1 MSKREVFRIESKN
14 KKKRIRISIT
24 NPTPE
29 DYEKIKKLREYYEK
43 WYVKIVERIAI
54 VGLSIK
60 SIFSAHTNA
69 GMNIIKNERNGKIK
83 NECNKFIWTSN

>member
-29 DYEKIKKLREYYEK
+29 DYKKIKKLREYYEK
-43 WYVKIVERIAI
+43 
-54 VGLSIK
+54 
-60 SIFSAHTNA
+60 
-69 GMNIIKNERNGKIK
+69 
-83 NECNKFIWTSN
+83 